1 MDSAHVRYEE
11 LAVGHVLGGLAAA
24 DAADF
29 RAHLL
34 GCRNCRLRVA
44 ELREIAADL
53 VVAEREERADARV
66 RTEVAPTATGGEPH
80 LELDPPGPALSRRH
94 IGLGAAMLVLLVG
107 TLAFWNLH
115 LRTQIA
121 TVAAVAERQEET
133 LTVLADGVPV
143 ATDLLGTTRG
153 VVAVDGDRVGF
164 SLSALPP
171 PVDDERLVV
180 WLLDTDEGDVAVL
193 LASGGEGQLTG
204 TVEDRDASTLVVTA
218 QPIGEDDEA
227 PSGRELVRADLA
239 TPTDP

>member
-1 MDSAHVRYEE
+1 VDSAHVRYEE
-11 LAVGHVLGGLAAA
+11 LAVGHVLGGLVAA

-34 GCRNCRLRVA
+34 GCRECRLRVA

-66 RTEVAPTATGGEPH
+66 RTEVAQAGTEDGAHVEA
-80 LELDPPGPALSRRH
+80 DPRGPALSSRH
-94 IGLGAAMLVLLVG
+94 VGIGAVVLVLVLG

-115 LRTQIA
+115 LRTQVA
-121 TVAAVAERQEET
+121 TVGAVAERQEDT
-133 LTVLADGVPV
+133 LTVVADGVPV
-143 ATDLLGTTRG
+143 ATEFADTTRG

-164 SLSALPP
+164 TLSALPP
-171 PVDDERLVV
+171 LADGERLVV
-180 WLLDTDEGDVAVL
+180 WLLDTEDGDVAVL
-193 LASGGEGQLTG
+193 LAGEGEGQLSG

-218 QPIGEDDEA
+218 QPVREDDAA

-239 TPTDP
+239 TPADR